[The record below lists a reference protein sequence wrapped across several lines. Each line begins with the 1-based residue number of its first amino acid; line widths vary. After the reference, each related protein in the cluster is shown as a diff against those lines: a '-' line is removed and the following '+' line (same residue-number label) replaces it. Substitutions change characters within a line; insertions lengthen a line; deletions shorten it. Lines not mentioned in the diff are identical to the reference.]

1 MEMRKFNEVER
12 FGNDMESWA
21 IINEWGNTRNGF
33 KHISTLLHYGN
44 EVAKNNTCYLNRT
57 WESYT
62 YQTSMKN
69 VVACYVREI
78 KNRIVDNYKNENNVA
93 RLTKNHKANI
103 EKLIA
108 DNVTLQQLAEIYK
121 QLDYSR

>member
-1 MEMRKFNEVER
+1 MEMRKFNEVEK
-12 FGNDMESWA
+12 FGNAMENWA

-69 VVACYVREI
+69 VVASYVREI
-78 KNRIVDNYKNENNVA
+78 KNRIVDNYKSENHVA
-93 RLTKNHKANI
+93 RLTKTHKANI
-103 EKLIA
+103 DKIIA
-108 DNVTLQQLAEIYK
+108 QNATLQQLGEIYR
-121 QLDYSR
+121 QLDFSR